1 MSVHHD
7 DLTRYL
13 RRRHSVSKLV

>member
-13 RRRHSVSKLV
+13 RRRHSVSK